1 MNKKQTDPS
10 DEDKSTAPETIKL
23 TVSEVEPE
31 EEIKEVSDQESV
43 LASDP
48 DPVSA
53 IDNLYADR
61 KPQNETIVPESP
73 IPESQIKDQP
83 ENQTK
88 MDSIP
93 ILTTKQ
99 ERKSAKSGFWLFVG
113 GLLIGG
119 LVTGGIFGFFINPDE
134 KTNPEVS
141 GVSTPQEETLPPMEE
156 PIPTETVLEV
166 DYSLYQVKV
175 LNGSGVTGAAATVK
189 DLIDEVG
196 FDQIEVGNATVSDQQ
211 ETFVQLKSN
220 VSEAVFEKVKELLS
234 DYQVNL
240 GEPLVDTAAFDV
252 QITVGLRNEE

>member
-10 DEDKSTAPETIKL
+10 DEGKTNVSETIKL

-31 EEIKEVSDQESV
+31 EKTEEVSNKEPV
-43 LASDP
+43 LAGDS

-61 KPQNETIVPESP
+61 KPQEETVVEENP
-73 IPESQIKDQP
+73 IPESQVKDQP

-113 GLLIGG
+113 GLLVGG
-119 LVTGGIFGFFINPDE
+119 LVTGGIFGFFINPSD
-134 KTNPEVS
+134 KTTPEVS

-156 PIPTETVLEV
+156 PMPTEPVLEV
-166 DYSLYQVKV
+166 DYSQYQVKV
-175 LNGSGVTGAAATVK
+175 LNGSGVTGAAATIK
-189 DLIDEVG
+189 DLIDGVG
-196 FDQIEVGNATVSDQQ
+196 FDQIEVGNAAVSDQQ
-211 ETFVQLKSN
+211 ETLVQLKSN